1 MQFGINRDFIFT
13 QAPPRACFIANN
25 TTHPPTRVEGATLK
39 LLTTSAPLRSGATP
53 ALLGESSAHVVQLP
67 VFELFTD
74 RLRGKLMQINKQLQA
89 SLH

>member
-13 QAPPRACFIANN
+13 QAPPRACFIVNN
-25 TTHPPTRVEGATLK
+25 PPPPRVEGATLK